1 MHLIVCLDDRDGL
14 SFAGRRQS
22 MDRLLRSRMIERVG
36 NAKLRMNGYSSRQ
49 FENLPTNVLVDE
61 DFLAKAG
68 EEDYCFVENVDI
80 ADYTDKIR
88 TVIIYRWGR
97 IYPSDV
103 KFPNQILS
111 PEKKISA
118 TEFAGYSHD
127 KITEEVY
134 YL

>member
-1 MHLIVCLDDRDGL
+1 MQLIVCLDDRDGMC
-14 SFAGRRQS
+14 FAGRRQS
-22 MDRLLRSRMIERVG
+22 IDRLVREQMLKQAGKSKLWM
-36 NAKLRMNGYSSRQ
+36 NAYSSRQ
-49 FENLPTNVLVDE
+49 FESLQDNILVDE
-61 DFLAKAG
+61 NYLNKAG
-68 EEDYCFVENVDI
+68 EEDYCFAENDAFVD
-80 ADYTDKIR
+80 YLGKIR